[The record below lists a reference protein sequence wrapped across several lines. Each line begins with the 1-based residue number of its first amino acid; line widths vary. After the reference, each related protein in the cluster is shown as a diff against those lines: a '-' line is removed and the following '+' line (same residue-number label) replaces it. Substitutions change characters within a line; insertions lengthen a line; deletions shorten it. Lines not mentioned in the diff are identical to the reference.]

1 MADQATCKVH
11 IVQRNLHPHT
21 NAVQALTITVQYGDG
36 VEAEA
41 TILLRPG
48 AVPNDEKNI
57 RDEIARLGT
66 ALVTAARS
74 PNGITS

>member
-1 MADQATCKVH
+1 MADQAPKVH

-21 NAVQALTITVQYGDG
+21 NAVQALTITVHYGND

-57 RDEIARLGT
+57 RQEIERLGS
-66 ALVTAARS
+66 ALIAAAKS

>member
-1 MADQATCKVH
+1 VAGNSKVQ

-21 NAVQALTITVQYGDG
+21 NSVQALTIIAHYGDG

-57 RDEIARLGT
+57 QDEIARLGV
-66 ALVTAARS
+66 ALIAAARS

>member
-1 MADQATCKVH
+1 MTTAKVH

-21 NAVQALTITVQYGDG
+21 NAIQALTISTNYGDG

-48 AVPNDEKNI
+48 AVPNDEKSI
-57 RDEIARLGT
+57 RDEIERLGN
-66 ALVTAARS
+66 ALLAAAQS
-74 PNGITS
+74 QTGITS